1 LALEGLEES
10 LVHSIAARNSRSS
23 ASSWVDVGV
32 VVGFEGGGGIAVV
45 AGSCDDVDCE
55 CGREEDAVL
64 VWSDEG
70 EELHHQPIVT
80 KGLYM
85 LVELS
90 WVESTWLLMKRV
102 GRYR

>member
-23 ASSWVDVGV
+23 ASSWVDVDVGV
-32 VVGFEGGGGIAVV
+32 VVGFEGGGRVVVVV
-45 AGSCDDVDCE
+45 AGSCESDDDVDCE

-64 VWSDEG
+64 IWSDED

-80 KGLYM
+80 E
-85 LVELS
+85 V
-90 WVESTWLLMKRV
+90 
-102 GRYR
+102 YRCW